1 MTKNLLR
8 FSRIKLDAYS
18 RHWELPFKNQ
28 WDMDKNHWLF
38 RDWLTIAMFYHH
50 RSPPWVL
57 FIQKSLSVRYWSLM
71 KLSLLVD
78 NYQGSFD
85 KSENPLFPVPR
96 QNRNDIT
103 IVILTHVIDRVNF
116 SKAFPCFLKF
126 TSLLQLIPYFCVSCY
141 FRMQYIQFTAGLP
154 NGGSKSTW
162 FRPFSLLPQLFC
174 DLQWIV
180 GYFSR
185 IATTLL
191 TTFCP
196 SIFVLQTQL
205 SRPLC

>member
-1 MTKNLLR
+1 MGHGQRPLIIPGLL
-8 FSRIKLDAYS
+8 
-18 RHWELPFKNQ
+18 N
-28 WDMDKNHWLF
+28 
-38 RDWLTIAMFYHH
+38 WLTIAMLYHH

-57 FIQKSLSVRYWSLM
+57 FIHKSLSVRYWSLM

-126 TSLLQLIPYFCVSCY
+126 TSLLQLIPYFRLSSY

-154 NGGSKSTW
+154 NGEEGQNPPDSAH
-162 FRPFSLLPQLFC
+162 FPFYRSYFATCSELWGIFQELLLLRWPHFAQAFLSSRHSCLDPFARQTPPP
-174 DLQWIV
+174 DMSDQWWWENW
-180 GYFSR
+180 
-185 IATTLL
+185 
-191 TTFCP
+191 
-196 SIFVLQTQL
+196 
-205 SRPLC
+205 

>member
-8 FSRIKLDAYS
+8 FSRIKLAAHF

-154 NGGSKSTW
+154 NGEEGQNPPIFPSTAAIL
-162 FRPFSLLPQLFC
+162 RPAVNCGVFFKNCDYSVDHILPKH
-174 DLQWIV
+174 
-180 GYFSR
+180 
-185 IATTLL
+185 
-191 TTFCP
+191 FCP
-196 SIFVLQTQL
+196 PDTAV
-205 SRPLC
+205 